1 MTVCRITTLVNEGL
15 FAKNLY
21 MAVRTLQTLVLRISE
36 PNIFVE
42 VNIYMV
48 MYLQESLP

>member
-1 MTVCRITTLVNEGL
+1 MDVCRIIMLVNEGL

-21 MAVRTLQTLVLRISE
+21 MAVRTLQTLVLHISA

-42 VNIYMV
+42 VNIYIV
-48 MYLQESLP
+48 MYLRESLP